1 MTETTATASA
11 TDTDTATATAT
22 ATITVVRLDTE
33 GNATRARWSP
43 GPSGSLLEPL
53 QAAVGGDIDV
63 VRLHP
68 EMEMWVHDE
77 GLYACDLN
85 PVASAVAAGM
95 GFVHQPYCG
104 PVVFTGGADEDGNTL
119 GLSDELAEVLM
130 ELVERLKANP
140 VRMAAITIRG
150 QHFLAAYR

>member
-11 TDTDTATATAT
+11 TDATA
-22 ATITVVRLDTE
+22 ITVVRLDTE
-33 GNATRARWSP
+33 GNATRAQWSP

-77 GLYACDLN
+77 GLYRCELN
-85 PVASAVAAGM
+85 PVATAVAAGM
-95 GFVHQPYCG
+95 GFVSQPYCG
-104 PVVFTGGADEDGNTL
+104 PVVFTGGADENGNTL
-119 GLSDELAEVLM
+119 GLSDELAEVLL

-140 VRMAAITIRG
+140 VRLAAITIRG

>member
-11 TDTDTATATAT
+11 TDATA
-22 ATITVVRLDTE
+22 ITVVRLDVE
-33 GNATRARWSP
+33 GNATRAQWSP

-53 QAAVGGDIDV
+53 QAAVGGDVDV

-77 GLYACDLN
+77 GLYRCDLN

-95 GFVHQPYCG
+95 GFVQQPYCG

-140 VRMAAITIRG
+140 VRLAAISIRG

>member
-11 TDTDTATATAT
+11 TDATA
-22 ATITVVRLDTE
+22 ITVVRLDVE
-33 GNATRARWSP
+33 GNATRAQWSP

-63 VRLHP
+63 VRLRP

-77 GLYACDLN
+77 GLYRCELN
-85 PVASAVAAGM
+85 PVASGVAAGM
-95 GFVHQPYCG
+95 GFSRQPYCG

-119 GLSDELAEVLM
+119 GLSDELAEVLL

-140 VRMAAITIRG
+140 VRLAAITIRG
-150 QHFLAAYR
+150 QAFLAAYR

>member
-1 MTETTATASA
+1 MTETTATASG
-11 TDTDTATATAT
+11 TDTTA
-22 ATITVVRLDTE
+22 ITVVRLDIE
-33 GNATRARWSP
+33 GNAIRAQWSP

-53 QAAVGGDIDV
+53 QAAVGGDVDV

-77 GLYACDLN
+77 GLYRCELN

-95 GFVHQPYCG
+95 GFSRQLYCG

-119 GLSDELAEVLM
+119 GLSEELAEVLL

-150 QHFLAAYR
+150 EAFMAAYR